1 LTVRLANEIRETGM
15 PVYCSACM
23 NQQPKLRHVDFD
35 AATDRGYGNE
45 EAVKV
50 VMDDLILCEGC
61 VKRGA
66 ELLGMVDSEE
76 QAEHVADLERRLNVE
91 ERRYKQAQGYADR
104 MEDALQH
111 RAKPITLDHR
121 QKPRQI
127 KEMA

>member
-1 LTVRLANEIRETGM
+1 MTVRLTNEIRSSTM
-15 PVYCSACM
+15 PTYCSACF
-23 NQQPKLRHVDFD
+23 NQQPALRHIDFD
-35 AATDRGYGNE
+35 AATDRGYGND

-50 VMDDLILCEGC
+50 AMDDLILCEGC

-66 ELLGMVDSEE
+66 QLLGMVDSEE
-76 QAEHVADLERRLNVE
+76 QAERIADLQKRLDTE

-111 RAKPITLDHR
+111 RSKPIALDHR

-127 KEMA
+127 KEHA